1 MRNIHIIYEV
11 RETLFDGQTV
21 VSRIV
26 FESFKQTLHLK
37 ELLGFSMQ
45 DS

>member
-1 MRNIHIIYEV
+1 MRNINIIYEV

-21 VSRIV
+21 VSRAV

-37 ELLGFSMQ
+37 ASLGFSMQ
-45 DS
+45 DP